1 VDEEDTTGTTALASG
16 EAGAGGASSSA
27 NGRGEFKR
35 ATSARPRRENSAD
48 FGPAPM
54 EDDDEGDD
62 DEDHAPRFEYMA
74 NEMSTSDHHFD
85 SDDEDD
91 DGGGW
96 LSQSTFALGNPPVSS
111 RHLQG
116 SERRPLGAGGF
127 DDVFTPGAE
136 SSRSMADDPFGSAD
150 DDGFGPFS
158 DAAAADG
165 SDPFTFSSSFSD
177 EMEDTAFDSFADFG
191 EFSAASPPKDGELTP
206 TAGSWTFASGLSPS
220 PSDDAGSEHLEPQS
234 PEEEKRMP

>member
-1 VDEEDTTGTTALASG
+1 M
-16 EAGAGGASSSA
+16 
-27 NGRGEFKR
+27 
-35 ATSARPRRENSAD
+35 TS
-48 FGPAPM
+48 
-54 EDDDEGDD
+54 
-62 DEDHAPRFEYMA
+62 
-74 NEMSTSDHHFD
+74 EMSTAEHFESD
-85 SDDEDD
+85 DDEDD

-96 LSQSTFALGNPPVSS
+96 LSQSTFSLGNPPVSS

-127 DDVFTPGAE
+127 DDVFAPGD
-136 SSRSMADDPFGSAD
+136 SISTRSIANDPFGSPD

-165 SDPFTFSSSFSD
+165 ADPFTFSSSFSD

-191 EFSAASPPKDGELTP
+191 EFSSPPQDGELTP
-206 TAGSWTFASGLSPS
+206 TAGSWTFTSDSSPS
-220 PSDDAGSEHLEPQS
+220 PSDDAGSTSEHLEPKS